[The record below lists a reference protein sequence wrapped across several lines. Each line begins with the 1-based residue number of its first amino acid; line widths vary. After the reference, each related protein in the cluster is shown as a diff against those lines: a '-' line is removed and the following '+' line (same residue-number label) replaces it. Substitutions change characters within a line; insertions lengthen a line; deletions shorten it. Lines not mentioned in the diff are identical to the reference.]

1 MKNNQRT
8 PEEILAEIKLRM
20 VYDSSKSLDQN
31 KKVLEEQN
39 YTSMAGNTA
48 KAAGYA
54 TGAGALAGGALGVS
68 AGIPGTA
75 AATGTLAGGGVL
87 GASAGAASSVG
98 IAMGIN
104 NLALATAVG
113 GGIITGAIALALT
126 PVVLWY
132 IDKDNAKNKVAK
144 LFKYCKD
151 NKEKIDK
158 VPRGLGDEQI
168 FDLSNNLYDAL
179 KGMGTN
185 EEAIYEV
192 FNSLQTISDLAA
204 LIETFDSENA
214 AEGGDLLEWLDSDID
229 MTSEWNQIY
238 RPIRKIVYRFMKDLA
253 KENPPSKDDIEKAK
267 EEKTPGKAT
276 GGYKPCTGTYSYG
289 CYAVAIGEVQ
299 KCLGVLVDNKFG
311 PKTLAALKAKAN
323 METFTD
329 SDIATICQA
338 SNAAATPPT
347 REQGLKMTPLAPRGD
362 GTIQTNQPQPGLQ
375 TNTAAIPAQTYT
387 KYQQYFEKDPDAPGR
402 LRYKGPDL
410 SVDDFNSIN
419 KFLKDNYGLTFIKK
433 RLPKDYGA
441 KYVWSKL

>member
-31 KKVLEEQN
+31 KKVLEEQD
-39 YTSMAGNTA
+39 YSTMAGNTA
-48 KAAGYA
+48 KTAGYA

-68 AGIPGTA
+68 AGIPGTLA
-75 AATGTLAGGGVL
+75 STGTLAGGGVL

-113 GGIITGAIALALT
+113 GGIITGAVALALT

-151 NKEKIDK
+151 NKDKIDQ

-168 FDLSNNLYDAL
+168 FDLSDKLYDAL

-192 FNSLQTISDLAA
+192 FGSLQTISDLAA
-204 LIETFDSENA
+204 LIDTFDSENA

-238 RPIRKIVYRFMKDLA
+238 RPIRKIVHRFMKDLA
-253 KENPPSKDDIEKAK
+253 KENPPSKDDVEKAK
-267 EEKTPGKAT
+267 EGQTPGKAT

-338 SNAAATPPT
+338 SSAAAAPA
-347 REQGLKMTPLAPRGD
+347 REQGLKMAPLAPREPGAL
-362 GTIQTNQPQPGLQ
+362 QSNQPV
-375 TNTAAIPAQTYT
+375 NTTELADLPRLTYMAHM
-387 KYQQYFEKDPDAPGR
+387 KDFENDPEDKGR
-402 LRYKGPDL
+402 LRYKGEQL
-410 SVDDFNSIN
+410 SVDDLSRIDQYLKNNFNLTRVKN
-419 KFLKDNYGLTFIKK
+419 K
-433 RLPKDYGA
+433 PKDYGY
-441 KYVWSKL
+441 KYVWAKL